1 MAHLFSRI
9 RKDLVVAVLGTVGA
23 VSALTGC
30 SSNEATYRPAP
41 AQTKAPA
48 NSYSQPT
55 YTQPTQPTYT
65 APAAPRPAAPP
76 QMACGKGKCG

>member
-1 MAHLFSRI
+1 MAQNIRI
-9 RKDLVVAVLGTVGA
+9 RKDLVVAVLAVAGA
-23 VSALTGC
+23 VLGGC

-41 AQTKAPA
+41 ATTKAP
-48 NSYSQPT
+48 STYQTPT

-65 APAAPRPAAPP
+65 APTAPRPAAPP